1 MARRDALPPKEY
13 YDMILQKIPSGKFN
27 YKQENVPEEN
37 MAWAVKQGRLD
48 ILQIYLKAGVDP
60 NSYTLSGKP
69 MLSHAACEGQ
79 IESARILLH
88 YGADPCLPS
97 LCGGQTPLMYA
108 VYRTAAKFRSTGE
121 AEMINLMLRAG
132 AKITSLKLFR
142 CICCV
147 LVKPEPLVQLA
158 ILNGTEFLALK
169 DNWGETVLHK
179 AVRYSEGLTALI
191 LKAAPE
197 LLHERTSDGRT
208 ALHVAVDR
216 GCVAAAR
223 YLVALNEITDA
234 VDVNGET
241 ALHIAVKRDLKR
253 VQLLT
258 GHQDVDINGLNASN
272 ETPLCIAISY
282 HTISHCYLDTVDHL
296 LRDPRIYID
305 PMSVLAMKR
314 LFRPT
319 ELWLLLLSEDV
330 LLLIRFLWLYTKQE
344 GYISHLKGYQE
355 SLFALLPYLFL
366 LAHLPLIVWV
376 LNIGSDCALV

>member
-1 MARRDALPPKEY
+1 
-13 YDMILQKIPSGKFN
+13 
-27 YKQENVPEEN
+27 
-37 MAWAVKQGRLD
+37 MAWAVKQGRLN
-48 ILQIYLKAGVDP
+48 ILQMYLKAGVDP
-60 NSYTLSGKP
+60 NSYTLPGKP

-97 LCGGQTPLMYA
+97 LCGGQTPLI
-108 VYRTAAKFRSTGE
+108 RTGKAN
-121 AEMINLMLRAG
+121 MINLMLRAG

-142 CICCV
+142 FICCV

-158 ILNGTEFLALK
+158 IMNGTEFLGIK

-191 LKAAPE
+191 VKAAPE
-197 LLHERTSDGRT
+197 LLHERTSDGRA

-216 GCVAAAR
+216 GCIAAAR
-223 YLVALNEITDA
+223 YLIALNEITDA

-241 ALHIAVKRDLKR
+241 ALHIAMKRDLKR

-258 GHQDVDINGLNASN
+258 GRQDVDINGLNASN
-272 ETPLCIAISY
+272 GTPLSTAISY
-282 HTISHCYLDTVDHL
+282 HAISRCYFDIVDHL
-296 LRDPRIYID
+296 LKHPGIYID

-344 GYISHLKGYQE
+344 GYISHLKSCQA
-355 SLFALLPYLFL
+355 SLFALLPKL
-366 LAHLPLIVWV
+366 LRY
-376 LNIGSDCALV
+376 NDCFGAW

>member
-1 MARRDALPPKEY
+1 
-13 YDMILQKIPSGKFN
+13 MIFQKISSDKFN
-27 YKQENVPEEN
+27 YKQQNAPEEN

-48 ILQIYLKAGVDP
+48 ILQMYLKAGVDP
-60 NSYTLSGKP
+60 NSYTLSRKP

-108 VYRTAAKFRSTGE
+108 AYRTAAKSRRTGK
-121 AEMINLMLRAG
+121 ANMINLMLRAG

-142 CICCV
+142 FICCV

-158 ILNGTEFLALK
+158 IMNGTQFLGIK

-191 LKAAPE
+191 VKAAPE

-216 GCVAAAR
+216 GCIAAAR
-223 YLVALNEITDA
+223 YLIALNEITDA

-253 VQLLT
+253 LT
-258 GHQDVDINGLNASN
+258 
-272 ETPLCIAISY
+272 TC
-282 HTISHCYLDTVDHL
+282 
-296 LRDPRIYID
+296 
-305 PMSVLAMKR
+305 
-314 LFRPT
+314 
-319 ELWLLLLSEDV
+319 
-330 LLLIRFLWLYTKQE
+330 
-344 GYISHLKGYQE
+344 
-355 SLFALLPYLFL
+355 
-366 LAHLPLIVWV
+366 
-376 LNIGSDCALV
+376 

>member
-1 MARRDALPPKEY
+1 
-13 YDMILQKIPSGKFN
+13 
-27 YKQENVPEEN
+27 
-37 MAWAVKQGRLD
+37 MAWAVKQGRHD
-48 ILQIYLKAGVDP
+48 ILQMYLKAGVDP
-60 NSYTLSGKP
+60 NSYTLSGMP

-97 LCGGQTPLMYA
+97 LCGGQTPLI
-108 VYRTAAKFRSTGE
+108 RTGKAN
-121 AEMINLMLRAG
+121 MINLMLRAG

-142 CICCV
+142 FICCV
-147 LVKPEPLVQLA
+147 LVKPEPLIQLA
-158 ILNGTEFLALK
+158 IMNGTEFLGLK
-169 DNWGETVLHK
+169 DTWGETVLHK
-179 AVRYSEGLTALI
+179 T
-191 LKAAPE
+191 

-208 ALHVAVDR
+208 ALHIAVDR

-223 YLVALNEITDA
+223 YLIALNEVTDA

-241 ALHIAVKRDLKR
+241 ALHVAVKRDLKR

-258 GHQDVDINGLNASN
+258 GRQDVDINRLNASN
-272 ETPLCIAISY
+272 ETPLSIAISY
-282 HTISHCYLDTVDHL
+282 HTISRCYFDIVDHL

-330 LLLIRFLWLYTKQE
+330 LLLIRFLRLYTKQE
-344 GYISHLKGYQE
+344 GYISHSKGYQKP
-355 SLFALLPYLFL
+355 LFALLPYLIL
-366 LAHLPLIVWV
+366 SVSH
-376 LNIGSDCALV
+376 ST